1 MFFFYLMFFYYL
13 KSVENDENVL
23 LNFKKGKEETKL

>member
-1 MFFFYLMFFYYL
+1 MFFYYL
-13 KSVENDENVL
+13 KRMENDEKVL

>member
-1 MFFFYLMFFYYL
+1 MFFYYL
-13 KSVENDENVL
+13 KRMENDENVL